1 MQLSATSELAAS
13 ELETPIRPDVAALAG
28 DFEALVRL
36 YRPKVFRF
44 ALASLRDVDAAET
57 VTQDC
62 FLRAYQARDRFRQDC
77 SMHTW
82 LMQIAVNLIRD
93 HIRNRRFQFWR
104 RASLTAK
111 PVDVA
116 GHAIADRARL
126 RKLRRLLQERVAAI
140 WTAAERLP
148 EKQRTVFL
156 LRFVEDM
163 DLLEIA
169 VATGMKEGTVK
180 THLFRA
186 LRAVGNVWE
195 RERYDRAFVVR
206 AVFGMYSGPARARIV
221 ARHVQD
227 CPACRAEVVQL
238 SRSSG

>member
-1 MQLSATSELAAS
+1 VVLAVPAARAAHAEPTNHMQLSATSELERA
-13 ELETPIRPDVAALAG
+13 IRRDVAVAQ

-36 YRPKVFRF
+36 YRPKIFRF
-44 ALASLRDVDAAET
+44 ALASLRDLDAAET

-77 SMHTW
+77 GMQTW

-93 HIRNRRFQFWR
+93 QIRNRRFQFWR

-111 PVDVA
+111 PADA
-116 GHAIADRARL
+116 GHGIADGAL
-126 RKLRRLLQERVAAI
+126 SPEAQALLNEQMAAI
-140 WTAAERLP
+140 WEAAGKLP
-148 EKQRTVFL
+148 ERQRTVFL

-169 VATGMKEGTVK
+169 CATGMKEGTVK

-186 LRAVGNVWE
+186 LRAV
-195 RERYDRAFVVR
+195 RERLGGTA
-206 AVFGMYSGPARARIV
+206 
-221 ARHVQD
+221 
-227 CPACRAEVVQL
+227 
-238 SRSSG
+238 